1 MMFIT
6 EPNLEDDCS
15 MHDWLCVYSG
25 YLETWKKKKQQ
36 SNILLIQLRHSDV
49 TEVIANGQNFY
60 TDFISQS
67 QTVRHHAK
75 QAPSVQSSYK

>member
-1 MMFIT
+1 MTAQCMT
-6 EPNLEDDCS
+6 D
-15 MHDWLCVYSG
+15 CVYT
-25 YLETWKKKKQQ
+25 LATWRHEKKKKQQ